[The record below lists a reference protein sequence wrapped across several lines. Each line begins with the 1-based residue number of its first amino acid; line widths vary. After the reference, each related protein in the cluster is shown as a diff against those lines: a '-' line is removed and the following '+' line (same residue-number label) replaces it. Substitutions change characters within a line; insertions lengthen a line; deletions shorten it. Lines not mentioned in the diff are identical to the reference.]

1 MEREEGGV
9 GVEGDREG
17 GRGSRGRWR
26 GRKGVR
32 GGGVE
37 GDREEGG
44 TRGGRG
50 DRGRIEG
57 GRGDRG
63 RENKEARKSK
73 HLLLTI
79 NKCHQLSLMRHKL
92 HTQAYIQGAHNEPTN
107 NWAVYCT
114 SLPVISAEESS
125 SRCSPSISA
134 LENF

>member
-44 TRGGRG
+44 TR
-50 DRGRIEG
+50 G